1 MRFAKLTPILAIS
14 SLALA
19 CSESPTGTPPDE
31 APLFDKAS
39 GGTWVAMVSSGLNTV
54 FDNGTGIPLPWGQK
68 LDHNTN
74 QLHARLYADGSV
86 KGSFTGM
93 RKLVQI
99 GGEGGNN
106 LVFFHV
112 MQSSVTCLEVDGNQ
126 AWVGWVIEKI
136 EENIG
141 VPPGTELVSQLV
153 LDGDE
158 VWSQNVFAPA
168 SSCTDKPVLA
178 DMYRW
183 DMGSL
188 KIVDRR

>member
-1 MRFAKLTPILAIS
+1 MMQFTKLVPILAIS

-19 CSESPTGTPPDE
+19 CSESPTGMTEDE
-31 APLFDKAS
+31 APLFAKGS
-39 GGTWVAMVSSGLNTV
+39 GEGWVAMVSGGLNNV
-54 FDNGTGIPLPWGQK
+54 FDNGTGVPLDWGQR

-74 QLHARLYADGSV
+74 QINVKLYADGSV
-86 KGSFTGM
+86 KGSFTLM
-93 RKLVQI
+93 RKLVAI

-106 LVFFHV
+106 LLYFHV
-112 MQSSVTCLEVDGNQ
+112 NQTSVTCLEVDGNQ
-126 AWVGWVIEKI
+126 AWVGYVIEKPAEYAGAEI
-136 EENIG
+136 
-141 VPPGTELVSQLV
+141 VSQFV

-168 SSCTDKPVLA
+168 SSCTDKP
-178 DMYRW
+178 DIPDKYRW